1 MSRWD
6 FCVSNMAVLR
16 CLKIKIHLDN
26 ALDRFFFFVKE
37 KKRIK
42 VVIQIRGQEAFRVT
56 RLPWPIQGPTCG
68 GIFYTHF
75 I

>member
-1 MSRWD
+1 
-6 FCVSNMAVLR
+6 MAVLGY
-16 CLKIKIHLDN
+16 LKIKIYLYN

-37 KKRIK
+37 KKGIK

-56 RLPWPIQGPTCG
+56 RVPWPIQGSTCG
-68 GIFYTHF
+68 GKFYMHF